1 MKRIETEVIVVGGG
15 ATGAGVLR
23 DCALRGIQ
31 SVLIEKN
38 DLTSGTSGRNHG
50 LLHSGARYAVNDPE
64 SATECISENR
74 ILKRV
79 ARHTIEDTGGLF
91 VTLPGDDPD
100 FHRQLKEGCR
110 KAGIPCSE
118 IDARRALQI
127 EPNLNRAVIKAL
139 KVPDATIDPFRLVAS
154 NVLDA
159 TERGARVF
167 LHTRVADVIRRQERV
182 VGVRC
187 FDARTSTF
195 FEVYGQVVVNAA
207 GAWGQ
212 HICKSAGIDLQMF
225 PSKGSMVIIDYRVNN
240 VVINRSRMPSDGDI
254 IVPGDTVALIG
265 TTSRKLSHESIEDLF
280 VEDEEIEMLLA
291 GGEELIPNVSRARLL
306 RAYAGV
312 RPLVALAGET
322 RGRDITRGIVLI
334 DHEERDGLGGLI
346 TVTGGK
352 LMTYRLMA
360 QMAVDLICRKFKV
373 YKPCK
378 THEVA
383 IPGSEK
389 KRPKRKKTKSFSGI
403 SNSIV
408 GSTHYRHGER
418 VHRILKADRK
428 NYRLIC
434 ECEMVTAGEV
444 EYALNHLNVNDL
456 IALRRRTRVGAGPC
470 QGQLCGYRAAGL
482 FTEFGAAD
490 GQDAT
495 RMLYEFLEER
505 WKGIKPVLWGD
516 SLREIE
522 YTYWIYKGLFGL
534 EKIEPKPD
542 SRARNTPAGDRWGG
556 LGGRLPVRQWLKS
569 VLGRMRKR
577 K

>member
-1 MKRIETEVIVVGGG
+1 
-15 ATGAGVLR
+15 
-23 DCALRGIQ
+23 
-31 SVLIEKN
+31 
-38 DLTSGTSGRNHG
+38 
-50 LLHSGARYAVNDPE
+50 
-64 SATECISENR
+64 
-74 ILKRV
+74 
-79 ARHTIEDTGGLF
+79 
-91 VTLPGDDPD
+91 
-100 FHRQLKEGCR
+100 
-110 KAGIPCSE
+110 
-118 IDARRALQI
+118 
-127 EPNLNRAVIKAL
+127 
-139 KVPDATIDPFRLVAS
+139 
-154 NVLDA
+154 
-159 TERGARVF
+159 
-167 LHTRVADVIRRQERV
+167 
-182 VGVRC
+182 
-187 FDARTSTF
+187 
-195 FEVYGQVVVNAA
+195 
-207 GAWGQ
+207 
-212 HICKSAGIDLQMF
+212 
-225 PSKGSMVIIDYRVNN
+225 
-240 VVINRSRMPSDGDI
+240 MPADGDI
-254 IVPGDTVALIG
+254 IVPGDTVSLIG
-265 TTSRKLSHESIEDLF
+265 TTSRKLPYDDIDDLF
-280 VEDEEIEMLLA
+280 VEDEEIEVLLA
-291 GGEELIPNVSRARLL
+291 GGEELIPSVSKARVL

-334 DHEERDGLGGLI
+334 DHEESDGVSGLI

-360 QMAVDLICRKFKV
+360 QMTVDLVCRKFKV

-389 KRPKRKKTKSFSGI
+389 KGPKQKKTKQFTGI

-444 EYALNHLNVNDL
+444 EYAIKHLNVND
-456 IALRRRTRVGAGPC
+456 IISLRRRTRVGAGPC
-470 QGQLCGYRAAGL
+470 QGQLCAYRAAGL

-490 GQDAT
+490 GLEAT

-516 SLREIE
+516 TLREIE

-542 SRARNTPAGDRWGG
+542 DGVRKAPADDRWGG
-556 LGGRLPVRQWLKS
+556 LRGRLPVRQWLKRAFDRIK
-569 VLGRMRKR
+569 GRVKGGRK
-577 K
+577 